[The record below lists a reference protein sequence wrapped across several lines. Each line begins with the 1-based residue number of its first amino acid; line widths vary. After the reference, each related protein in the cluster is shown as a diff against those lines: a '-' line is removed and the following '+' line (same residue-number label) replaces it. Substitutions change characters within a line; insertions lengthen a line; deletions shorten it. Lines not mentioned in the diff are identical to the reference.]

1 MRKQILFGLLV
12 LTFLIAAVTSVWA
25 EEWAIKADY
34 AESCSCLPT
43 CPCYFGSPA
52 TLGHCDG
59 IMLTEIRE
67 GHYGAV
73 RLDGISVVT
82 VLRLGKWVEFYVSE
96 NATEDQVKAAQQL
109 METVFAADFPPGTE
123 VLLTEKAPV
132 SVERTATTLK
142 YSVPASTVEIEIM
155 KGQDGKAIKIQ
166 NLPFIGATEFIQ
178 YKSIKL
184 SHKSK
189 NKEFSYSGTN
199 GYTAKME
206 ATSKK

>member
-1 MRKQILFGLLV
+1 M
-12 LTFLIAAVTSVWA
+12 
-25 EEWAIKADY
+25 
-34 AESCSCLPT
+34 
-43 CPCYFGSPA
+43 
-52 TLGHCDG
+52 
-59 IMLTEIRE
+59 
-67 GHYGAV
+67 
-73 RLDGISVVT
+73 VT

-123 VLLTEKAPV
+123 VLSTEKAPV

-142 YSVPASTVEIEIM
+142 YSVPASTVEIEMM
-155 KGQDGKAIKIQ
+155 KGQDGKPIKIL

-184 SHKSK
+184 EHNSK
-189 NKEFSYSGTN
+189 NKKFSYSGTN

>member
-1 MRKQILFGLLV
+1 MKKQILMGMTV

-34 AESCSCLPT
+34 AESCSCNPT
-43 CPCYFGSPA
+43 CPCFFGSPA
-52 TLGHCDG
+52 TLGHCDT
-59 IMLTEIRE
+59 IMLTEIKE
-67 GHYGAV
+67 GHYGAA

-123 VLLTEKAPV
+123 VLSIEKAPV

-142 YSVPASTVEIEIM
+142 YSVPASTVEIEMM

-184 SHKSK
+184 EHNSK
-189 NKEFSYSGTN
+189 NKKFSYSGTN

-206 ATSKK
+206 AASKK

>member
-1 MRKQILFGLLV
+1 MRKQIFIGLTV
-12 LTFLIAAVTSVWA
+12 LSFLITAVTSGWT

-59 IMLTEIRE
+59 IMLTEIKE

-96 NATEDQVKAAQQL
+96 EATDDQVKAAQQL

-123 VLLTEKAPV
+123 VLSTEKSPV

-142 YSVPASTVEIEIM
+142 FSIPTSTVEIEMM

-166 NLPFIGATEFIQ
+166 NLPFMGATEFIQ

-189 NKEFSYSGTN
+189 NKKFSYSGTN

-206 ATSKK
+206 AASKK

>member
-1 MRKQILFGLLV
+1 MRKQIFTGMMVLV
-12 LTFLIAAVTSVWA
+12 FIATIITSGWA

-34 AESCSCLPT
+34 AESCCCLPT
-43 CPCYFGSPA
+43 CPCYFGSPP

-67 GHYGAV
+67 GLYGTT
-73 RLDGISVVT
+73 RLDGITVVT

-96 NATEDQVKAAQQL
+96 DATDDQVKAAQKL
-109 METVFAADFPPGTE
+109 MEIVFAADFPPGTE
-123 VLLTEKAPV
+123 VLSTEKAPV

-142 YSVPASTVEIEIM
+142 FSIPTSTVEIEMM
-155 KGQDGKAIKIQ
+155 KGPDGKPIKIQ
-166 NLPFIGATEFIQ
+166 NLPFVGATEFIQ

-189 NKEFSYSGTN
+189 NKKFSYSGTN